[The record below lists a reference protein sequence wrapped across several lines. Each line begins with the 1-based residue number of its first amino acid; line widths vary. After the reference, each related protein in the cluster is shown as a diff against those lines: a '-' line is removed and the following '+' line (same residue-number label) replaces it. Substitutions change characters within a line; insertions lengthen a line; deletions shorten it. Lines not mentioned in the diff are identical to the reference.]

1 MEWRWCRLAADMFI
15 IYPGGAAHS
24 HSFINTTKPATP
36 QDFHSFT
43 LGMSTVSVALMLV
56 QRVSGSAS
64 LPRLLSSQ

>member
-1 MEWRWCRLAADMFI
+1 MVLGYSLRYVVNGTLKAT
-15 IYPGGAAHS
+15 GALKPHAH
-24 HSFINTTKPATP
+24 TTKPATP

-64 LPRLLSSQ
+64 LLRLLSSR